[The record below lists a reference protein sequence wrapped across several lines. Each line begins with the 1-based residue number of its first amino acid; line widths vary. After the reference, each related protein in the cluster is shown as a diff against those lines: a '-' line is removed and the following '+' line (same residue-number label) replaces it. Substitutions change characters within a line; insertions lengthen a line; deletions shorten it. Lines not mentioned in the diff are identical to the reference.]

1 MMTIAKLVEYISEEL
16 DMACSYAECAL
27 MNKDSDKPLAE
38 TYHELAEEEM
48 THYQKLHKQVVRII
62 SDYKKEYGDAPV
74 EMTAIWNHE
83 HKKMIQ
89 RATKIRVMLNQYE
102 AS

>member
-1 MMTIAKLVEYISEEL
+1 MMKIAKIVEYISDEL

-62 SDYKKEYGDAPV
+62 ADYKKEHGDAPV
-74 EMTAIWNHE
+74 EMTAVWNHE
-83 HKKMIQ
+83 HKRMIQ
-89 RATKIRVMLNQYE
+89 RAAKIRVMLNQYE
-102 AS
+102 NA